1 MNNLLGRVGGGGGV
15 GGGVGVGGGGGVVVV
30 YVRILLKS
38 LLLFLKELFER
49 SKNKRK
55 RARECPLNTITNL
68 EGIYLHSHLL

>member
-1 MNNLLGRVGGGGGV
+1 MNNLLGR
-15 GGGVGVGGGGGVVVV
+15 GGGGVVVV

-55 RARECPLNTITNL
+55 RAREWPMK
-68 EGIYLHSHLL
+68 YHY

>member
-1 MNNLLGRVGGGGGV
+1 MNLYSNR
-15 GGGVGVGGGGGVVVV
+15 VVVVLVLVVLVVVLV

-55 RARECPLNTITNL
+55 RAREWPIK
-68 EGIYLHSHLL
+68 YHF

>member
-1 MNNLLGRVGGGGGV
+1 MNLYSNRVV
-15 GGGVGVGGGGGVVVV
+15 VVLVLVLVVVVV

-55 RARECPLNTITNL
+55 RAREWPIK
-68 EGIYLHSHLL
+68 YHF